1 MHEIFEKTGW
11 ANPKAIASEA
21 GPCEQATVSDSS
33 LTNVND
39 NKERKSKKRKIETVV
54 NDLMSDIKEQKAQR
68 EEKRKAKETWF
79 KEQKEQRERQYQEKI
94 AIMQKLLEVINKK

>member
-1 MHEIFEKTGW
+1 MHEMFGKTGW

-21 GPCEQATVSDSS
+21 GSCEQTTVSDSS
-33 LTNVND
+33 LTNIND
-39 NKERKSKKRKIETVV
+39 NKRKSKKRKIETVV

-79 KEQKEQRERQYQEKI
+79 QELKEQRERQHQEKI
-94 AIMQKLLEVINKK
+94 AIMQKLLEIINKK

>member
-1 MHEIFEKTGW
+1 MHEMFGKTGW
-11 ANPKAIASEA
+11 TNPKAIASEA

-33 LTNVND
+33 LTNISD
-39 NKERKSKKRKIETVV
+39 NKRKSKKRKIETVV
-54 NDLMSDIKEQKAQR
+54 NDLISDIKEQKAQR

-79 KEQKEQRERQYQEKI
+79 QELKEQRERQHQEKI